1 MAPKSVHADIT
12 LLLDMEGVIREAT
25 LSPAMAAES
34 VDGWLGRLWSD
45 IAGDGGGEKVRRMVE
60 DARRSGISA
69 FRQINQPF
77 PSGIEIPIEFTTML
91 LGDRTGMIA
100 VGKNM
105 QAVSE
110 LHSRL
115 MAAQQA
121 MERDYWRLRE
131 LETRYRLVFDAA
143 ADAVMIVSAGD
154 MRIVEANRAAVG
166 AISRVERINDDVVG
180 RDFLAEVAAADRDA
194 VRDMLAQVRER
205 GSALSV
211 LVHLGRYDRAWM
223 LRGSLMSSER
233 RQVFLLHFTP
243 VTTSAIPEEADDDS
257 VLRGLIDRIPDGFV
271 ALDSDGIVR
280 HANQAFLDLVQVGSK
295 PAAVGR
301 SLGCWLGRPGADLTS
316 LLTLLRRYK
325 TVRLYQTTIR
335 GELGSETEIEVSAVD
350 GDDDQYIGVLLRN
363 VARRLGEA
371 DDNDALRQALGP
383 ISKQLGRSSLRKLV
397 KNAVSIVE
405 QHYVKEALVRSRGN
419 RTATAE
425 LLGLSRQSLYAKL
438 SRYGFDDKGANS
450 AAADKDGN
458 GRSDDAED

>member
-1 MAPKSVHADIT
+1 MASKSVHADIT

-25 LSPAMAAES
+25 LFPTMAAES
-34 VDGWLGRLWSD
+34 VDGWLGRRWSD
-45 IAGDGGGEKVRRMVE
+45 IAGAEGGDKVRRMVE

-77 PSGIEIPIEFTTML
+77 PSGVEIPIEFTTML

-105 QAVSE
+105 QAVTE

-115 MAAQQA
+115 IAAQQA

-154 MRIVEANRAAVG
+154 MRIVEANRAAVN
-166 AISRVERINDDVVG
+166 AISRVERGNDDLAG

-194 VRDMLAQVRER
+194 VRDMLAQVRQR
-205 GSALSV
+205 GTALSV

-243 VTTSAIPEEADDDS
+243 VTTTPAIDDVDDDA

-271 ALDSDGIVR
+271 ALDSEGVVR
-280 HANQAFLDLVQVGSK
+280 HANQAFLDLVQIGSK

-301 SLGCWLGRPGADLTS
+301 SLGVWMGRPGADLSS

-325 TVRLYQTTIR
+325 TVRLFQTTIR
-335 GELGSETEIEVSAVD
+335 GELGTETEVEVSAVD
-350 GDDDQYIGVLLRN
+350 GEDDQYIGVLMRN
-363 VARRLGEA
+363 VARRLDAA
-371 DDNDALRQALGP
+371 DDHDALRQALGP

-405 QHYVKEALVRSRGN
+405 QHYVKEALLRSKGN

-438 SRYGFDDKGANS
+438 NRYGFDDKGVVAS
-450 AAADKDGN
+450 AADGAE
-458 GRSDDAED
+458 GASDDAED

>member
-1 MAPKSVHADIT
+1 MASKSVHADIT

-25 LSPAMAAES
+25 LSPTMAAES
-34 VDGWLGRLWSD
+34 VDGWLGRRWSD
-45 IAGDGGGEKVRRMVE
+45 IAGAEGGDKVRRMVE

-77 PSGIEIPIEFTTML
+77 PSGVEIPIEFTTML

-105 QAVSE
+105 QAVTE

-115 MAAQQA
+115 IAAQQA

-154 MRIVEANRAAVG
+154 MRIVEANRAAVN
-166 AISRVERINDDVVG
+166 AISRVERGNDDLAG

-194 VRDMLAQVRER
+194 VRDMLAQVRQR
-205 GSALSV
+205 GTALSV

-243 VTTSAIPEEADDDS
+243 VTTTPAIDDVDDDA

-271 ALDSDGIVR
+271 ALDSEGVVR
-280 HANQAFLDLVQVGSK
+280 HANQAFLDLS
-295 PAAVGR
+295 
-301 SLGCWLGRPGADLTS
+301 S

-325 TVRLYQTTIR
+325 TVRLFQTTIR
-335 GELGSETEIEVSAVD
+335 GELGTETEVEVSAVD
-350 GDDDQYIGVLLRN
+350 GEDDQYIGVLMRN
-363 VARRLGEA
+363 VARRLDAA
-371 DDNDALRQALGP
+371 DDHDALRQALGP

-405 QHYVKEALVRSRGN
+405 QHYVKEALLRSKGN

-438 SRYGFDDKGANS
+438 NRYGFDDKGVVAS
-450 AAADKDGN
+450 AADGAE
-458 GRSDDAED
+458 GASDDAED